1 VVQAMH
7 HLVFAQPDYLPGREL
22 LADAMEQLGYQA
34 ESSTWRNA
42 YLLGAL
48 EARRDPAVA
57 RPPRPMVGAMGM
69 LSFLPTHQY
78 LQHLAVRVN
87 GPKAQDLQVRIDWV
101 MRDEGKTYRLTLRNG
116 ALTSIAGSHGEQADA
131 VLSLDRA
138 TLIAVVEARSDFMAA
153 IDAGRLEA
161 SGNRE
166 ALRQLFGCMDTFD
179 FNFNIVEP

>member
-1 VVQAMH
+1 
-7 HLVFAQPDYLPGREL
+7 
-22 LADAMEQLGYQA
+22 
-34 ESSTWRNA
+34 
-42 YLLGAL
+42 
-48 EARRDPAVA
+48 
-57 RPPRPMVGAMGM
+57 
-69 LSFLPTHQY
+69 
-78 LQHLAVRVN
+78 
-87 GPKAQDLQVRIDWV
+87 VRIDWV